1 MFRTLVS
8 FHQRVDV
15 HILSPISL
23 QKNTAN
29 CVRLW
34 RLFAN
39 VALSSNYLTHKIVKK
54 RKSLKEP
61 LTSVTDIEA
70 KHIQLAYIVVKI
82 IFQS

>member
-39 VALSSNYLTHKIVKK
+39 VALSSNYLTHKKCE
-54 RKSLKEP
+54 KEEVP
-61 LTSVTDIEA
+61 ERASD
-70 KHIQLAYIVVKI
+70 
-82 IFQS
+82 

>member
-1 MFRTLVS
+1 M
-8 FHQRVDV
+8 
-15 HILSPISL
+15 
-23 QKNTAN
+23 
-29 CVRLW
+29 
-34 RLFAN
+34 
-39 VALSSNYLTHKIVKK
+39 ALSSNYLTHKNVKK